1 MLVLY
6 TLPFLE
12 RVYQPHATKVK
23 YVPVLY
29 AHEQMQAWGC
39 SGHSRKRADV
49 ADVVQDLLISPWHLS
64 WASFSEHL
72 SQRACPGPAGA
83 WSARELMPLGPALSP
98 GGWKLENKYL
108 GQIYGHTSLSK
119 SIRWPYSWYIKLFL
133 WWLLSV
139 TTSLAQKVGLVVLD
153 KNISQHLLNVTRDTL
168 LPQVNLPGLCFSSLC
183 FSAVPAPSVDEGCWP
198 EGNSFIHGASW
209 W

>member
-1 MLVLY
+1 MLY

-23 YVPVLY
+23 YVPGLY
-29 AHEQMQAWGC
+29 AHEQMWAWGC
-39 SGHSRKRADV
+39 SGHSRKKADV

-83 WSARELMPLGPALSP
+83 WSARELMPLGPALSH
-98 GGWKLENKYL
+98 GGWKLENQYL

-119 SIRWPYSWYIKLFL
+119 SIRWPCSWYVKLLL

-139 TTSLAQKVGLVVLD
+139 TTSLTQKVGLVVLD
-153 KNISQHLLNVTRDTL
+153 KNISQYLLKCN
-168 LPQVNLPGLCFSSLC
+168 
-183 FSAVPAPSVDEGCWP
+183 
-198 EGNSFIHGASW
+198 
-209 W
+209 